1 MKVIRKIIEI
11 DDEKCDGCGNCVPS
25 CAEGAIQI
33 VDGKARVI
41 ADKYCDGLGACLGE
55 CPRNAL
61 HIVEREAE
69 EFDEAAVQ
77 QLLETHAKDREADTR
92 GPAVI
97 SGGCPSAAVKSFPTS
112 PCDCASQAKTQ
123 ASGGP
128 SALGHWPVQIRL
140 VPAGAP
146 FLRNADLVIAADCV
160 PVAYPS
166 FHKDFLAGRA
176 VMIGCPKFDDAQ
188 AYVDKLTRVFA
199 ESGIKSITAVIM
211 EVPCCAGLPAIV
223 KKALENSGMDIPFSQ
238 VTVSARGEI
247 LS

>member
-1 MKVIRKIIEI
+1 MKVLRKIIEI

-33 VDGKARVI
+33 VNGKAKVI

-55 CPRNAL
+55 CPQGAL
-61 HIVEREAE
+61 KIVEREAE
-69 EFDEAAVQ
+69 EFDEQAVHE
-77 QLLETHAKDREADTR
+77 LLEKQAEAGKSADK
-92 GPAVI
+92 GKPVI
-97 SGGCPSAAVKSFPTS
+97 SGGCPSAALKTFSQTS
-112 PCDCASQAKTQ
+112 CDCASQPPKTG
-123 ASGGP
+123 AGGP
-128 SALGHWPVQIRL
+128 SSLGHWPVQIRL

-146 FLRNADLVIAADCV
+146 FLKGADLVIAADCV

-176 VMIGCPKFDDAQ
+176 VMIGCPKFDDVQ
-188 AYVDKLTRVFA
+188 GYVDKLTDVFKK
-199 ESGIKSITAVIM
+199 SGIKSITAVIM
-211 EVPCCAGLPAIV
+211 EVPCCSGLPHIIR
-223 KKALENSGMDIPFSQ
+223 KALENSGMDIPFSQ